1 MISSLSKERV
11 RTCGEKKKKG
21 GGGGG
26 KETVT
31 SLLRKNF
38 LTARVSRQF
47 IPPFYRY
54 VTP

>member
-11 RTCGEKKKKG
+11 RTCEEKKKKG
-21 GGGGG
+21 GE
-26 KETVT
+26 ETVT

-47 IPPFYRY
+47 ILPFYRY